1 MYPSHLPEWNW
12 NHLINNVTKNY
23 MANNSRAVFVT
34 KLGGIA
40 AAVGSAVGL
49 GNIWRFP
56 YETGTNG
63 GAAFILIYILCVLFL
78 GTPLMLAELTLGRL
92 THSNPVGAYK
102 MLAPKAK
109 GAWSL
114 LGYAGALAMLLIVGF
129 YSVVAGWT
137 LSYSGGAIADNIPQ
151 FSEYSQSLGGPIVW
165 LTIFIVL
172 NAAILLGGVQKGIER
187 ASNILVPFLG
197 VILIVLCVNSL
208 MLPKAN
214 LGLDFLF
221 HPDFSKINAS
231 VVVSAL
237 GQSFFSI
244 SVGIS
249 CLLTYG
255 SYLGDDTKLGKTAIS
270 ITFLDTLIAILA
282 GIIIFPACYQFNV
295 EPGAGPG
302 LAFITLPEVFQQM
315 PGGYWLCVAF
325 FILLAVAALT
335 STLSMFETPIAILQ
349 EEFHLKRTTAV
360 IVVCII
366 GEVLGLGCALS
377 FVPEYAETFSFFGY
391 TLFDA
396 FDKVTANI
404 IMPTCGI
411 FMALFAG
418 WVVDKKLLRN
428 AFTNNGK
435 EGAWYYSGF
444 LFVVR
449 YFAPICIL
457 LIFLSGLGILG

>member
-1 MYPSHLPEWNW
+1 
-12 NHLINNVTKNY
+12 
-23 MANNSRAVFVT
+23 MATNSRALFVT
-34 KLGGIA
+34 RLGGIA

-56 YETGTNG
+56 YETGQNG
-63 GAAFILIYILCVLFL
+63 GAAFILIYICCVLLL

-92 THSNPVGAYK
+92 THRNPVGAYK
-102 MLAPKAK
+102 TLAPKSK
-109 GAWSL
+109 GLWSL
-114 LGYAGALAMLLIVGF
+114 LGYVGASTMLLIVGF

-137 LSYSGGAIADNIPQ
+137 LSYSCGAIADKIPQ
-151 FSEYSQSLGGPIVW
+151 FGEYSQSLGGPIVW
-165 LTIFIVL
+165 LTIFMGL

-197 VILIVLCVNSL
+197 VILIVLCINSL
-208 MLPKAN
+208 LLPKAS

-221 HPDFSKINAS
+221 HPDFTKINAS

-255 SYLGDDTKLGKTAIS
+255 SYLGDETKMGKTAIS

-282 GIIIFPACYQFNV
+282 GIIIFPACYQFGV

-302 LAFITLPEVFQQM
+302 LAFITLPEVFHQM
-315 PGGYWLCVAF
+315 TGGYWLCVAF
-325 FILLAVAALT
+325 FVLLAVAALT
-335 STLSMFETPIAILQ
+335 STLSMFETPITILE
-349 EEFHLKRTTAV
+349 EEFHFKRSTAV
-360 IVVCII
+360 MIVCII
-366 GEVLGLGCALS
+366 GEILGLGCAMS
-377 FVPEYAETFSFFGY
+377 FVPEYTESFSIFGY

-396 FDKVTANI
+396 FDKFTANI
-404 IMPTCGI
+404 LMPGCG
-411 FMALFAG
+411 MLMSLFAG

-435 EGAWYYSGF
+435 EGAWYYSSF
-444 LFVVR
+444 MFIVR
-449 YFAPICIL
+449 FFAPICIL

>member
-1 MYPSHLPEWNW
+1 
-12 NHLINNVTKNY
+12 
-23 MANNSRAVFVT
+23 MATNSRAVFVT
-34 KLGGIA
+34 RLGGIA

-56 YETGTNG
+56 YETGQNG
-63 GAAFILIYILCVLFL
+63 GAAFILIYILCVLLL

-102 MLAPKAK
+102 LLAPKAK
-109 GAWSL
+109 GAWSI
-114 LGYAGALAMLLIVGF
+114 LGYAGAIAMLLIVGF

-137 LSYSGGAIADNIPQ
+137 LHYSSGAILDSIPVFAD
-151 FSEYSQSLGGPIVW
+151 YSQSAMGPVSW
-165 LTIFIVL
+165 LTVFILL
-172 NAAILLGGVQKGIER
+172 NAGILLGGVQKGIER

-197 VILIVLCVNSL
+197 VILVVLCVNSL
-208 MLPKAN
+208 LLPKAS

-255 SYLGDDTKLGKTAIS
+255 SYLGDETKMGKTAIS
-270 ITFLDTLIAILA
+270 ITLLDTLIAILA
-282 GIIIFPACYQFNV
+282 GIIIFPACYQFGV

-302 LAFITLPEVFQQM
+302 LAFITLPEVFHQM
-315 PGGYWLCVAF
+315 TGGYWLCVAF
-325 FILLAVAALT
+325 FVLLAVAALT

-349 EEFHLKRTTAV
+349 EEFHLKRSTAV
-360 IVVCII
+360 IIVCII

-377 FVPEYAETFSFFGY
+377 FVPEYTSTFTIFGY

-396 FDKVTANI
+396 FDKFTANI
-404 IMPTCGI
+404 IMPSCGML
-411 FMALFAG
+411 MALFAG
-418 WVVDKKLLRN
+418 WVVDKKKLYN

-435 EGAWYYSGF
+435 ESAWYYSCF
-444 LFVVR
+444 MFVVR
-449 YFAPICIL
+449 FFAPICIL
-457 LIFLSGLGILG
+457 LIFLSGLGLLG